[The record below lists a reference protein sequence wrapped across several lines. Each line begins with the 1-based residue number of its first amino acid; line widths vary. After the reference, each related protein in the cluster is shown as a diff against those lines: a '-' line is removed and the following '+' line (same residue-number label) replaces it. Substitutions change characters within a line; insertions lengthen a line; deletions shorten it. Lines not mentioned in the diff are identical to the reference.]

1 MNAEDL
7 RWRRQLARELTIRA
21 RAPTREVM
29 SASLSFGGKAR
40 RIGITGPPGAGK
52 SSLIALLAKQ
62 WTERPSKV
70 GVLAVDPT
78 SPLSGGSLLGDRIRM
93 DEISANSNLFIR
105 SLPSGNTSDGLC
117 PNILSLL
124 DAFDEAAFDH
134 VILETV
140 GVGQV
145 SYQAKA
151 LVDTFVVVL
160 VPESGDTVQAMKAG
174 ILELADIYVVN
185 KADLPAAA
193 KIAAELRSIALW
205 RGRNESW
212 VPPVILTS
220 ATDNRGASEL
230 SDAIASHRKASLT
243 EERMAALA
251 IARREY
257 LLRTLLLGQIDE
269 LLARNRTELQHL
281 PLAESLRALIAGLG
295 SGADVTSKSR

>member
-21 RAPTREVM
+21 RAPAGEVM
-29 SASLSFGGKAR
+29 SACISFGGKAR

-70 GVLAVDPT
+70 GVIAVDPT
-78 SPLSGGSLLGDRIRM
+78 SPLSGGSLLGDRIRI
-93 DEISANSNLFIR
+93 DEVSANSNLFIR
-105 SLPSGNTSDGLC
+105 SLPSGNASDGLC

-124 DAFDEAAFDH
+124 DAFEEAAFDH

-160 VPESGDTVQAMKAG
+160 VPESGDTIQAMKAG

-193 KIAAELRSIALW
+193 KIATELRSIALW

-212 VPPVILTS
+212 VPPVILAS
-220 ATDNRGASEL
+220 AKENRGASEL
-230 SDAIASHRKASLT
+230 SEAIEFHRKASLT
-243 EERMAALA
+243 EERVAALA

-257 LLRTLLLGQIDE
+257 LLRALLLGQIDE
-269 LLARNRTELQHL
+269 CLARNRIAFQDAS
-281 PLAESLRALIAGLG
+281 LAESFRILIAGLG
-295 SGADVTSKSR
+295 NGAGVTFKSR

>member
-1 MNAEDL
+1 VIAE
-7 RWRRQLARELTIRA
+7 
-21 RAPTREVM
+21 
-29 SASLSFGGKAR
+29 
-40 RIGITGPPGAGK
+40 
-52 SSLIALLAKQ
+52 
-62 WTERPSKV
+62 
-70 GVLAVDPT
+70 DPT
-78 SPLSGGSLLGDRIRM
+78 SPLSGGSLLGDRIRI
-93 DEISANSNLFIR
+93 DGVSTNSNLFIR

-124 DAFDEAAFDH
+124 DAFEQAAFDH

-145 SYQAKA
+145 SYQAKT

-185 KADLPAAA
+185 KADLPAAT
-193 KIAAELRSIALW
+193 KIATELRSIALW

-220 ATDNRGASEL
+220 ATENRGAAEFSE
-230 SDAIASHRKASLT
+230 AIESHRKATLT
-243 EERMAALA
+243 EERVAALT

-257 LLRTLLLGQIDE
+257 VLRTLLVGQIDE
-269 LLARNRTELQHL
+269 FMARNRAGLQDAS
-281 PLAESLRALIAGLG
+281 LAECFRILIAGLG
-295 SGADVTSKSR
+295 ERADVINKA